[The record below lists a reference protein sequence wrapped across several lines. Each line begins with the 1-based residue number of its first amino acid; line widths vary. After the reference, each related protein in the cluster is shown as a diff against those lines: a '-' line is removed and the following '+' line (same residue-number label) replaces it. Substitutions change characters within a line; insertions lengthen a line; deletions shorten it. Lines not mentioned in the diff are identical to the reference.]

1 MRMLTLLC
9 VALTVPAIFSAQ
21 KKDES
26 LVKKVKNGD
35 KDEKLKAVTKIREML
50 EEGLKNK
57 DVIPVIDQFISAGV
71 LVPLVDCLSE
81 YNASHRQL
89 VANAMS
95 ALAIIATQKAEQIF
109 KVQNVMDYLNDWK
122 KYSSD
127 EEVKKNATSILM
139 NIMPNLIANAK
150 SADQE
155 KKLDAVTKI
164 HEMLKGNT
172 DKQLVDEFIK
182 KGVLN
187 PLIGFLPED
196 NASWPQLVTNAMA
209 ALAIIAT
216 EKAKEII
223 RANYKVGDYV
233 ENWIKNSTDDELLKN
248 AASLLKNFLANENKQ
263 IFEEAM
269 CAAYQLI
276 KRNGRIY
283 DETKA
288 AQIQTMAS

>member
-1 MRMLTLLC
+1 
-9 VALTVPAIFSAQ
+9 
-21 KKDES
+21 
-26 LVKKVKNGD
+26 
-35 KDEKLKAVTKIREML
+35 ML

-57 DVIPVIDQFISAGV
+57 DVIPLIDQFISTGV

-89 VANAMS
+89 VANAMA

-139 NIMPNLIANAK
+139 NIIPNLIANAK

-164 HEMLKGNT
+164 REMLKGNT

-196 NASWPQLVTNAMA
+196 NASRPQLVTNAMA

-216 EKAKEII
+216 EKAKQII
-223 RANYKVGDYV
+223 SANYKVGDYV

-248 AASLLKNFLANENKQ
+248 AASLLKNFLANGYAVNMDYKKFSNLFDSKNKQ

-269 CAAYQLI
+269 CAAYHLI
-276 KRNGRIY
+276 
-283 DETKA
+283 
-288 AQIQTMAS
+288 S